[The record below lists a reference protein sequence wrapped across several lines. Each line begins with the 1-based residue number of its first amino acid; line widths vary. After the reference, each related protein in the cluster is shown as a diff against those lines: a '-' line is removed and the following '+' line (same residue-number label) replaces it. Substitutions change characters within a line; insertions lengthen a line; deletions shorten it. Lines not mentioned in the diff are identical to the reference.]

1 MTTNSGAA
9 DAVPAPCPSITTPGH
24 SAGRFH
30 LRETIMTNASDNM
43 PSSGNPSSDWTA
55 RRDTCERLEAE
66 LQPGNKAA
74 VFDALATAG
83 VTHVH
88 VDFDGYGDSGQIE
101 HIEFTAGDTVVGAPQ
116 AQIEIAR
123 ASWSQNETERSLAS
137 IADAIEQL
145 IYDILNATYGGWED
159 NEGAFGQFTFDVG
172 ARTITLDY
180 NERYIESANHQQTF

>member
-9 DAVPAPCPSITTPGH
+9 DAIPAPYPSTVTPGR

-30 LRETIMTNASDNM
+30 LRETNMTNTSDNM
-43 PSSGNPSSDWTA
+43 SSSGNPSSDCRA
-55 RRDTCERLEAE
+55 RRDNCERLEAE

-83 VTHVH
+83 VTHVL
-88 VDFDGYGDSGQIE
+88 VSFDGYGDSGQIE
-101 HIEFTAGDTVVGAPQ
+101 HIEFKAGDAVVAAPQ

-123 ASWSQNETERSLAS
+123 TRWGQDEAERAATSM
-137 IADAIEQL
+137 ADAIEHL
-145 IYDILNATYGGWED
+145 IYDILNAAYGGWED
-159 NEGAFGQFTFDVG
+159 NEGSFGEFMFDVA

-180 NERYIESANHQQTF
+180 NERYIDSANHQQVF